1 MEVNSEYIAHISNS
15 GEIQSVAEHSLCTAQ
30 MAEGF
35 SIDELKKIIHI
46 CGLLHDIGKYAYEF
60 QKHIKG
66 ADLRVEHSIC
76 GAKEAERL
84 LNKNSPLA
92 LLVQLC
98 IAGHH
103 TGLPDC
109 GSINDTEDMPTLYGR
124 LKRQSVDYSA
134 YASELRVE
142 EIDSVEPDDLVR

>member
-1 MEVNSEYIAHISNS
+1 ME
-15 GEIQSVAEHSLCTAQ
+15 
-30 MAEGF
+30 EGF

-92 LLVQLC
+92 LLVSF
-98 IAGHH
+98 A
-103 TGLPDC
+103 
-109 GSINDTEDMPTLYGR
+109 
-124 LKRQSVDYSA
+124 
-134 YASELRVE
+134 LRVTRQG
-142 EIDSVEPDDLVR
+142 LT

>member
-60 QKHIKG
+60 QKHIS
-66 ADLRVEHSIC
+66 VM
-76 GAKEAERL
+76 
-84 LNKNSPLA
+84 
-92 LLVQLC
+92 C
-98 IAGHH
+98 INRKARSYPCFSDIYLQKFVAYLWHVRATNGV
-103 TGLPDC
+103 
-109 GSINDTEDMPTLYGR
+109 
-124 LKRQSVDYSA
+124 KRS
-134 YASELRVE
+134 
-142 EIDSVEPDDLVR
+142 